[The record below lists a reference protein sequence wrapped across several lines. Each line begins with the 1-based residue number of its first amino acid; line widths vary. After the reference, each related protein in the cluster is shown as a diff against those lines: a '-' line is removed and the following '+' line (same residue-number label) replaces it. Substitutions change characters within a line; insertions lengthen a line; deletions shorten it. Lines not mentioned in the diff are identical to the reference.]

1 MASAPAASWMM
12 TGLVGRWQKRLP
24 RLGSLQCVSG
34 TWMLGL
40 RAQMLWLM
48 CLEDEKACCCV
59 WVFSVLG
66 DTQQVPVEY
75 FSFAAQG
82 PEMAGKAK
90 HMRVCSSHHGLDA
103 TKSWR
108 FWKRATS
115 TGAVGNHT
123 PTRRVRCVEFGVRAS
138 PNVVRWSVLVISSM
152 EAAT

>member
-1 MASAPAASWMM
+1 
-12 TGLVGRWQKRLP
+12 
-24 RLGSLQCVSG
+24 
-34 TWMLGL
+34 MLGL

-48 CLEDEKACCCV
+48 WLEDEKACCCV

-103 TKSWR
+103 TKSWH
-108 FWKRATS
+108 FCWKRVTS
-115 TGAVGNHT
+115 TGADMKARGYGATAARLTPDQKVGSSNLFGLIWALVFLWLPT
-123 PTRRVRCVEFGVRAS
+123 PPTRRAKMVPVGPCWAPVFF
-138 PNVVRWSVLVISSM
+138 VV
-152 EAAT
+152 AHPQQGAC

>member
-1 MASAPAASWMM
+1 MW
-12 TGLVGRWQKRLP
+12 
-24 RLGSLQCVSG
+24 
-34 TWMLGL
+34 
-40 RAQMLWLM
+40 
-48 CLEDEKACCCV
+48 LEDEKACCCV

-82 PEMAGKAK
+82 PEVAGKAK
-90 HMRVCSSHHGLDA
+90 HMRVDSSHHGLDA